1 MADRL
6 YIEKKYLDEIYNANT
21 EKIDFLRLKSAGERA
36 DYFMLAMALG
46 LEKGIRTPL
55 GAKEGFILEQSAK
68 NKDLFFSFIK
78 SVALQELLL
87 EGREKEISNTDT
99 VFKIAEEYANTG
111 FAVIQELIPDLS
123 QYKEEDFVFKMMDML
138 DKKVEILN
146 DN

>member
-1 MADRL
+1 MIL
-6 YIEKKYLDEIYNANT
+6 IKKKE
-21 EKIDFLRLKSAGERA
+21 ER
-36 DYFMLAMALG
+36 
-46 LEKGIRTPL
+46 
-55 GAKEGFILEQSAK
+55 Q
-68 NKDLFFSFIK
+68 
-78 SVALQELLL
+78 
-87 EGREKEISNTDT
+87 KEISNTDT